1 MLWKEKSLSKN
12 NHCSSSPLISIGYL
26 QSITVC
32 SFSWGEMSWTL
43 NMALI
48 TSLGGLTACNKDWRT
63 KREREISHR
72 RCRAGV
78 WMKLSFGISVN
89 SDLTNDLRG
98 GRDTQTHRRVL
109 ISFKALKTVGPILGH
124 AWLCSRSR
132 SREIHAD
139 RTQYVLQPT
148 SPPRRALVRNL
159 LKKNN
164 RYDLQWYDI
173 GGKAARDQSCPL
185 AQRVIFGTYT
195 WCRTAGLPGSL
206 AVHYK

>member
-89 SDLTNDLRG
+89 SDLTNDLREEG
-98 GRDTQTHRRVL
+98 THRHTDVYW
-109 ISFKALKTVGPILGH
+109 SALKHWKQLVQSLGMH
-124 AWLCSRSR
+124 DCAAEAEAEKSTQIEHSMFCSLHLLHGERWLGIC
-132 SREIHAD
+132 
-139 RTQYVLQPT
+139 
-148 SPPRRALVRNL
+148 
-159 LKKNN
+159 
-164 RYDLQWYDI
+164 
-173 GGKAARDQSCPL
+173 
-185 AQRVIFGTYT
+185 
-195 WCRTAGLPGSL
+195 
-206 AVHYK
+206 